1 MMSIA
6 NVVIIIRHTT
16 FTFRMAGA
24 RIVRVE
30 CADAAVVVI
39 TSGHEVQL
47 KLSRKMAAI
56 KKLTRL
62 FEPKKLGRF
71 S

>member
-1 MMSIA
+1 M
-6 NVVIIIRHTT
+6 
-16 FTFRMAGA
+16 
-24 RIVRVE
+24 RVE